1 MGKLIISE
9 SEKNRILGLYNL
21 NEETTQTQACPVI
34 SQTSTN
40 IKDLQEIITNVK
52 TKYPNEE
59 SYAKLNS
66 LINTDQVNF
75 TAQGIPQRISC
86 EISLQL
92 QRTNYQ
98 GKNVI
103 IIDTNKSQQLIYIFD
118 SNKKFV
124 AKDYVISGADAQ
136 TKNEDILGTAVQ
148 SIYASLSQVG
158 FKMDESGKLV
168 NTKDPSI
175 QYNID
180 YLHKLFTQNKARFLP
195 SGIYSSDGLTQK
207 KGGAGES
214 GEKNQL
220 YLTPDGKDVDLYQ
233 AIHGYMLNDKNRQ
246 KSMDLATKAL
256 GSPTDP
262 SVPDAF
268 YNLFKD
274 SGFKSKVSYGCIN
287 VSERFVEYLSTYG
300 ENSVI
305 LNLSEDEGNY
315 FVSNGQNFLQ
325 KSSGESCP
333 SPESLGAEQFNVA

>member
-124 AKDYVISGADAQ
+124 AKDYIISGSDVQ
-136 TKNEDILGTAVQ
+136 SKNEEIIGKALQ
-148 SIYASLSQVG
+148 SIWDNYTQLG
-158 FKMDESGKLV
+158 FKPTESGQLV
-168 NTKDPSI
+168 NTENPNVKWNDNLL
-175 QYNID
+175 YNF
-180 YLHKLFTQNKARFLP
+180 LQKNKTRFLP
-195 SGIYSSDGLTQK
+195 SGIYTSTVFGQEKTEA
-207 KGGAGES
+207 GGKTGA
-214 GEKNQL
+214 NQL
-220 YLTPDGKDVDLYQ
+220 FLTPDGKNVDLTQ
-233 AIHGYMLNDKNRQ
+233 AIHGFMQTPERISTMKKAVDSLN
-246 KSMDLATKAL
+246 
-256 GSPTDP
+256 SPTDP
-262 SVPDAF
+262 SVPQTF

-274 SGFKSKVSYGCIN
+274 AGFKSKVSNGCLN
-287 VSERFVEYLSTYG
+287 VTERFVEYLRTYG
-300 ENSVI
+300 GNSVI

-315 FVSNGQNFLQ
+315 LVSNGQNFLQ
-325 KSSGESCP
+325 KSAGESCP

>member
-136 TKNEDILGTAVQ
+136 TKNEEIVGKALQSAWDNFSQLGFR
-148 SIYASLSQVG
+148 LN
-158 FKMDESGKLV
+158 DSGNLT
-168 NTKDPSI
+168 NTKDPNI
-175 QYNID
+175 KWNDNLLYNF
-180 YLHKLFTQNKARFLP
+180 LQKNKTRFLP
-195 SGIYSSDGLTQK
+195 SGIYTSDGLGQEK
-207 KGGAGES
+207 KEAGGQTG
-214 GEKNQL
+214 KNQL
-220 YLTPDGKDVDLYQ
+220 FLTPDGKDVDLAQ
-233 AIHGYMLNDKNRQ
+233 AIHGFMQTPERIATMKKAVESLN
-246 KSMDLATKAL
+246 
-256 GSPTDP
+256 SPTDP
-262 SVPDAF
+262 SVPQTF

-274 SGFKSKVSYGCIN
+274 AGFKSKVSNGCIN
-287 VSERFVEYLSTYG
+287 VTERFVEYLRTYG
-300 ENSVI
+300 PNSVI
-305 LNLSEDEGNY
+305 LNLSEEEGNY

-325 KSSGESCP
+325 KSAGESCP